1 MWTINP
7 IHRWKRN
14 KPRNI
19 LSRRVCLSTEN
30 GQLANKV
37 YRKSTHTERYLAFES
52 HQPIAHK
59 KAVVKSLTNRATNI
73 PTTSDHR
80 AKESKQVTLA
90 LLANGYPKR
99 FIINS
104 SQPKRSSQQS
114 VAAAP
119 EDKKSFCVLPYV
131 QGTTEPIKRVLN
143 NYNVK
148 VALKP
153 HQTIGNLFPKPK
165 DPVPKDQTRS
175 VIHSIPCNDC
185 EKLYIGETK
194 RKFNTRLR
202 EHQTKTSQEIC
213 SRRTLCT
220 IWSHYL
226 VGFVYNI

>member
-1 MWTINP
+1 MCKTRFCSHGI
-7 IHRWKRN
+7 K
-14 KPRNI
+14 
-19 LSRRVCLSTEN
+19 TN
-30 GQLANKV
+30 GCSGQACAKEQHV
-37 YRKSTHTERYLAFES
+37 FHEITA
-52 HQPIAHK
+52 
-59 KAVVKSLTNRATNI
+59 
-73 PTTSDHR
+73 TSDHR
-80 AKESKQVTLA
+80 AKELKQVTLA

-175 VIHSIPCNDC
+175 VIHSIPCKDC
-185 EKLYIGETK
+185 DK
-194 RKFNTRLR
+194 
-202 EHQTKTSQEIC
+202 
-213 SRRTLCT
+213 
-220 IWSHYL
+220 
-226 VGFVYNI
+226 V